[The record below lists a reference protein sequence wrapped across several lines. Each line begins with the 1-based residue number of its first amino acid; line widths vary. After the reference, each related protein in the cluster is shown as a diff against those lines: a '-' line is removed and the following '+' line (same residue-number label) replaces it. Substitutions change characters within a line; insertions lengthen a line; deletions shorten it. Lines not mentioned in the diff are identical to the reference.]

1 MVVHFTTTRSN
12 AMSISRSPI
21 SKAVAAA
28 VLGIS
33 LIAAAA
39 PATTQPFAEGG
50 HGPGPHH
57 AKMSEAD
64 RAQMRERMQARMVK
78 RLDRLGARLEIKAS
92 QQDAWGA
99 FRNSVES
106 VIQDRPQ
113 RPARNI
119 DAAAL
124 LRVRADMAQR
134 RAQHLT
140 TLAEATANLQQA
152 LEPDQRKVLDEVVR
166 NLGPRGRHGRR
177 HGGHRYGRH
186 DTQQG
191 DRHGKPS
198 S

>member
-1 MVVHFTTTRSN
+1 
-12 AMSISRSPI
+12 MS
-21 SKAVAAA
+21 A
-28 VLGIS
+28 
-33 LIAAAA
+33 
-39 PATTQPFAEGG
+39 
-50 HGPGPHH
+50 
-57 AKMSEAD
+57 AD
-64 RAQMRERMQARMVK
+64 RAQMRERMQAHMVR

-92 QQDAWGA
+92 QQVAWDS
-99 FRNSVES
+99 FRKSVES

-113 RPARNI
+113 RPARDI

>member
-1 MVVHFTTTRSN
+1 MT
-12 AMSISRSPI
+12 ISRSPI

-39 PATTQPFAEGG
+39 PAATQPFAQGG
-50 HGPGPHH
+50 HGPGTHH

-64 RAQMRERMQARMVK
+64 RAQMREHMQARVAK

-92 QQDAWGA
+92 QQEAWA
-99 FRNSVES
+99 SYRKSVES

-113 RPARNI
+113 RPARDS
-119 DAAAL
+119 DAATL

-134 RAQHLT
+134 RAQHLA
-140 TLAEATANLQQA
+140 TLAEATAKFQQA
-152 LEPDQRKVLDEVVR
+152 LDPVQRKVLDEVVR

-177 HGGHRYGRH
+177 HGGRHDGRH
-186 DTQQG
+186 DSQQG
-191 DRHGKPS
+191 DRHGNPS